1 VSALAPA
8 VPAPATAP
16 RLRRRPLPVVEPYPA
31 IRVLDTDR
39 DRPDPPYTQGTLALV
54 MPDRDETAGCRVD
67 GEIDGGVDGGI
78 DGERP
83 AGGVAPAALPDP
95 AAWAAQFVQAAVEVA
110 AGARSAGQLI
120 RWTSLEVQA
129 LLARRSALASR
140 IARAGSSRHRAV
152 VRAVLTCRPRDGVC
166 EASAV
171 VIDRGRV
178 RALALRMEGIDG
190 RWRVTALEFG

>member
-8 VPAPATAP
+8 APAPATAP

-39 DRPDPPYTQGTLALV
+39 DRADPPYTQGTLALV

-67 GEIDGGVDGGI
+67 GQ
-78 DGERP
+78 P